1 MSIEECPLSGNEVYF
16 LEEKDNSR
24 SKIETSPKT
33 QEVSSPPTVLNFS
46 ANNDVFYVEAVQ
58 ADDAHGQFRY
68 QPRTNLGPSFQVL
81 LDEPCDA
88 MSGMNLD
95 EEVDLMT
102 NPVTSYQESVDNIN
116 DATSAQIPHE
126 DGIDLMTNPVPS

>member
-1 MSIEECPLSGNEVYF
+1 
-16 LEEKDNSR
+16 
-24 SKIETSPKT
+24 
-33 QEVSSPPTVLNFS
+33 
-46 ANNDVFYVEAVQ
+46 
-58 ADDAHGQFRY
+58 FRY
-68 QPRTNLGPSFQVL
+68 QPRTNLGLSFQVL

-116 DATSAQIPHE
+116 DASSAQIPHE
-126 DGIDLMTNPVPS
+126 DGIDLRTNP